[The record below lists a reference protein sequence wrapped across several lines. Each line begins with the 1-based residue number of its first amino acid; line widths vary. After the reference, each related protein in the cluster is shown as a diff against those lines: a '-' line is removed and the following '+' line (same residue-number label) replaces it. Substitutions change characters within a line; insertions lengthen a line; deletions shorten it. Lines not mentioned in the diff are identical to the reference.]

1 MSLHF
6 RFVDIWNK
14 TFAALVTLWSFERS
28 IEICSLWFLQSNN
41 LAGRVGYMNWG
52 YCVILS
58 LSCVHF
64 PFHCIV
70 VIELN
75 QITTSNALEV
85 KYELNVSPWPSNEE
99 KFSTQKGETAQ
110 CSKLVISFFPLVWQR
125 LNYCFGVIVARFK
138 RKLEQTSPPS
148 PKQCFTQSGIF
159 FRFLSW
165 RLQQFEGT

>member
-6 RFVDIWNK
+6 RFADIWNK

-64 PFHCIV
+64 PLHCW
-70 VIELN
+70 
-75 QITTSNALEV
+75 V
-85 KYELNVSPWPSNEE
+85 KPNHNKQCAGGKIWAQCFSSNEE

-165 RLQQFEGT
+165 RLQQFEGTLFD